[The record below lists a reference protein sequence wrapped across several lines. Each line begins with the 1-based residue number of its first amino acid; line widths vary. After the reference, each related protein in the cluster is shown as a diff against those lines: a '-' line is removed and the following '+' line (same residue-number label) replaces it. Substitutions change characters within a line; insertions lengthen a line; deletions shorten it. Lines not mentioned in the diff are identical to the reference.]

1 MADRGS
7 TAPLGDRAAAS
18 VGRAIRR
25 SIDVW
30 HNLDTHQRLT
40 GFTALVLLGTLA
52 LPWFQET
59 QFDSAGNVHT
69 LSVTGFGAF
78 TFVEGSIVL
87 VCAAVLTM
95 LFARGEKRAF
105 HLPGGDGAVIAA
117 AGGWCLLLL
126 AWRMLIA
133 PPEHVGSDTGIEWGI
148 MVAVVASVALL
159 GTGLRIRA
167 DHKPEPVI
175 EVKPIRPRRR
185 TRGPAAD
192 AGQEQLH
199 FKGVDPPRSDSPAA
213 DEAETNSPTGDPT
226 AEQLTIPLD
235 DPQDTSTTNDLGHS

>member
-126 AWRMLIA
+126 AWRMLI
-133 PPEHVGSDTGIEWGI
+133 
-148 MVAVVASVALL
+148 
-159 GTGLRIRA
+159 
-167 DHKPEPVI
+167 